1 LAAGLVDVMH
11 TDLGELAPGQCLA
24 DFKPSDRLAELD
36 FEMRMAPSS
45 SMSNTVG
52 ALAQALSDRSLVPE
66 NDPLA
71 SYGRVLATSP
81 AASTVLSGYLT
92 GSIDAVLR
100 RPDGRFLVIDYKTN
114 RAPRPAGQPLEP
126 RAYDVT
132 TMTSMMISSHY
143 PLQALLYSAALHRYL
158 SHTMPGYDPATC
170 LGPVGYLFVR
180 AMAGVATPADASMP
194 NGVFTWSVNP
204 ALVVAVSDI
213 LRGRH
218 EH

>member
-1 LAAGLVDVMH
+1 
-11 TDLGELAPGQCLA
+11 
-24 DFKPSDRLAELD
+24 
-36 FEMRMAPSS
+36 
-45 SMSNTVG
+45 
-52 ALAQALSDRSLVPE
+52 
-66 NDPLA
+66 
-71 SYGRVLATSP
+71 
-81 AASTVLSGYLT
+81 
-92 GSIDAVLR
+92 
-100 RPDGRFLVIDYKTN
+100 
-114 RAPRPAGQPLEP
+114 
-126 RAYDVT
+126 
-132 TMTSMMISSHY
+132 MMIRSHY

-213 LRGRH
+213 LGGRH